1 MTNCDWMNS
10 KFEAFFC
17 DTLTNEERQRF
28 QTHLETCEE
37 CSRQIASL
45 NAIDPLV
52 RGVMRR
58 RVALAQKAA
67 QVETRPR
74 VLKIA
79 LGAVGLAAAGVL
91 LVIGLRF
98 IPEIPAP
105 PIVSNPPEVQKS
117 IEAEIKKD
125 QTEQV
130 GTRLLK
136 PGDGTAA
143 KPVPRPELD
152 APQVN
157 GPEFAITDA
166 AGYTASL
173 ETFSG
178 KMFLFSVV
186 SSDQK
191 ASVNNFQQ
199 IYDAFQTSRGIR
211 MLAVAH
217 HRQDDFHGATF
228 PIWFNNGSRLMGVED
243 GQFLLMDAGGKPI
256 LKGSLSDP
264 ASIVSLRSQL
274 GQLGIR

>member
-17 DTLTNEERQRF
+17 DTLTNEERRQF
-28 QTHLETCEE
+28 QMHLESCEE
-37 CSRQIASL
+37 CGRQVASL
-45 NAIDPLV
+45 NAIDPVVL
-52 RGVMRR
+52 GVMRR
-58 RVALAQKAA
+58 RVALAEKAA
-67 QVETRPR
+67 QADTRPR

-79 LGAVGLAAAGVL
+79 LGAVGLAAASVL

-105 PIVSNPPEVQKS
+105 PIVSNPPAVQQAN
-117 IEAEIKKD
+117 ETEIKKD
-125 QTEQV
+125 QTEPTD
-130 GTRLLK
+130 TRLLK
-136 PGDGTAA
+136 PGDAPAA
-143 KPVPRPELD
+143 KPKPRPELD

-157 GPEFAITDA
+157 GPEFAIMDA
-166 AGYTASL
+166 AGYTTTL
-173 ETFSG
+173 ETFRG
-178 KMFLFSVV
+178 KVFLFSVV

-199 IYDAFQTSRGIR
+199 IYDAFQTSREMR

-217 HRQDDFHGATF
+217 HRQDDLRATF
-228 PIWFNNGSRLMGVED
+228 PIWFNNGSRLMGVEE

-264 ASIVSLRSQL
+264 ASIVSLKSQL